1 MFVRLYTGPDGQS
14 HFEDLTDQVTSE
26 FGQTAIQEAESIW
39 FTRQRPGTPA
49 STHTAPRRQ
58 YVIGL
63 VGDVEITTGDGTQL
77 RFRPGDVLLAED
89 LTGAGHTTKVVGD
102 SMRISAMVPL
112 RDQTPTR
119 K

>member
-1 MFVRLYTGPDGQS
+1 MFIRLYTGPDGQS
-14 HFEDLTDQVTSE
+14 HFEDLTAQVTSE
-26 FGQTAIQEAESIW
+26 FGQTAMQEAESIW

-63 VGDVEITTGDGTQL
+63 VGEVEITTGDGIKM
-77 RFRPGDVLLAED
+77 RFKPGDVLLAED
-89 LTGAGHTTKVVGD
+89 ITGAGHTTQVVGE

-112 RDQTPTR
+112 KDQEPT

>member
-1 MFVRLYTGPDGQS
+1 MFIRLYTGEDGQS
-14 HFEDLTDQVTSE
+14 HFEDLTAQITAD
-26 FGQTAIQEAESIW
+26 FGQTALQAAESIV
-39 FTRQRPGTPA
+39 FTRQRPGNS

-63 VGDVEITTGDGTQL
+63 LGETEIVVGDGTAM

-89 LTGAGHTTKVVGD
+89 LTGAGHTTSVVGD
-102 SMRISAMVPL
+102 SMRISAIVPL
-112 RDQTPTR
+112 KDQEPS